1 MTVYHLNRKV
11 GNEELVKEVENVI
24 NTLYDEKVRPLEE
37 EVNKI
42 KSIVLSMKGTDNKFD
57 ENERIKD
64 LTKYALSLV
73 NLDNEKDGLGC
84 CKHCYAER
92 GRERER
98 TSCRSVMIESNKM
111 VYGERCTSYWCKN
124 KFYKLGEIPIS
135 IEAISLMKDTD
146 THLHDGIIYPSKP
159 TDNELPF

>member
-1 MTVYHLNRKV
+1 MYND
-11 GNEELVKEVENVI
+11 I
-24 NTLYDEKVRPLEE
+24 YDGKIKPLED
-37 EVNKI
+37 EVKRLSSLVERI
-42 KSIVLSMKGTDNKFD
+42 KANGTIPRKFD

-73 NLDNEKDGLGC
+73 NLDNEKDDLGY
-84 CKHCYAER
+84 CKHCYVEKV
-92 GRERER
+92 RERER